1 LSKFSAKDELLGYD
15 VRMAARAIGTGTIS
29 FGLVSIPVK
38 LYTAT
43 ASEAVGFNL
52 IHKKCKGRIKQQI
65 FCPADN
71 EVVERGDLL
80 KGYEYAKNQ
89 YVLFTEEELDALE
102 AAKTNSLEIVEFVPA
117 DTVDWIYISKTYYLG
132 PDKGGD
138 KAYQLLSE
146 AMDRTHKI
154 AVGRYW
160 TRGKE
165 QLVLLRPYK
174 KGLMLHYAYY
184 ANEVRSFDEVDTG
197 ATNTFKPI
205 EAELADKLIAQ
216 LTIPAFEPDQYRD
229 EYVERIKAAVEQ
241 KVAGQEISMTP
252 EQPAAQIID
261 LFEALKRSLSEVTG
275 AANDAASAATA
286 TSSSA
291 AQTAEEPAAGEARP
305 PKKAVPRKAARGAKP
320 ATG

>member
-1 LSKFSAKDELLGYD
+1 
-15 VRMAARAIGTGTIS
+15 MAARAIGTGTIS

-43 ASEAVGFNL
+43 ASEAVSFNL
-52 IHKKCKGRIKQQI
+52 IHTKCKGRIKQQI
-65 FCPADN
+65 FCPTDN
-71 EVVERGDLL
+71 EIVERNDLV
-80 KGYEYAKNQ
+80 KGFEYAKNQ

-117 DTVDWIYISKTYYLG
+117 STVDWIYISKTYYLG

-138 KAYQLLSE
+138 KAYRLLSE
-146 AMDRTHKI
+146 AMERTEKI

-197 ATNTFKPI
+197 ATVAFKPV

-216 LTIPAFEPDQYRD
+216 LTIPEFNPDQYKD
-229 EYVERIKAAVEQ
+229 EYVERVKTAVEQ
-241 KVAGQEISMTP
+241 KIAGQEVALAP
-252 EQPAAQIID
+252 EQPTAQIID
-261 LFEALKRSLSEVTG
+261 LFEALKRSLSDASG
-275 AANDAASAATA
+275 AANDAPAGKQAS
-286 TSSSA
+286 SV
-291 AQTAEEPAAGEARP
+291 EEPADEAKP
-305 PKKAVPRKAARGAKP
+305 PKKAVPRKTARGAKP

>member
-1 LSKFSAKDELLGYD
+1 
-15 VRMAARAIGTGTIS
+15 MAARAIGTGTIS

-43 ASEAVGFNL
+43 ASEAVSFNL
-52 IHKKCKGRIKQQI
+52 IHNKCKGRIKQQI
-65 FCPADN
+65 FCPTDN
-71 EVVERGDLL
+71 EVVERTDLV

-117 DTVDWIYISKTYYLG
+117 STVDWIYISKTYYLG

-138 KAYQLLSE
+138 KAYKLLSE
-146 AMDRTHKI
+146 AMERTNKI

-174 KGLMLHYAYY
+174 NGLMLHYAYY

-197 ATNTFKPI
+197 ATVTFKPI

-216 LTIPAFEPDQYRD
+216 LTNPEFDPETYKD
-229 EYVERIKAAVEQ
+229 EYVERVKTAVEQ
-241 KVAGQEISMTP
+241 KVAGQEVAVAP
-252 EQPAAQIID
+252 EQPTAQIID
-261 LFEALKRSLSEVTG
+261 LFEALKRSLSDVSVS
-275 AANDAASAATA
+275 ANDAATGKAASA
-286 TSSSA
+286 
-291 AQTAEEPAAGEARP
+291 EDGGEARP
-305 PKKAVPRKAARGAKP
+305 PKKAV
-320 ATG
+320 

>member
-1 LSKFSAKDELLGYD
+1 
-15 VRMAARAIGTGTIS
+15 MAARAIGTGTIS

-43 ASEAVGFNL
+43 ASEAVSFNL
-52 IHKKCKGRIKQQI
+52 IHAKCKGRIKQQI
-65 FCPADN
+65 FCPTDN
-71 EVVERGDLL
+71 EIVERNDLV
-80 KGYEYAKNQ
+80 KGFEYAKNQ

-117 DTVDWIYISKTYYLG
+117 TTVDWIYISKTYYLG

-138 KAYQLLSE
+138 KAYRLLSE
-146 AMDRTHKI
+146 AMERTEKI

-197 ATNTFKPI
+197 ATVDFKPV
-205 EAELADKLIAQ
+205 ESELADKLIQQ
-216 LTIPAFEPDQYRD
+216 LTIPEFNPDAYKD
-229 EYVERIKAAVEQ
+229 EYVERVKTAVEQ
-241 KVAGQEISMTP
+241 KIAGQEVAVAP
-252 EQPAAQIID
+252 EQPTAQIID
-261 LFEALKRSLSEVTG
+261 LFEALKRSLSDAAG
-275 AANDAASAATA
+275 AANDKEKTAAS
-286 TSSSA
+286 
-291 AQTAEEPAAGEARP
+291 EDEAKP
-305 PKKAVPRKAARGAKP
+305 PKKAVPRKQTRGAKP

>member
-1 LSKFSAKDELLGYD
+1 
-15 VRMAARAIGTGTIS
+15 MAARAIGTGTIS

-43 ASEAVGFNL
+43 ASEAVSFNL

-65 FCPADN
+65 FCPTDN
-71 EVVERGDLL
+71 ELIERSDLV
-80 KGYEYAKNQ
+80 KGFEYAKNQ

-117 DTVDWIYISKTYYLG
+117 STVDWIYISKTYYLG

-138 KAYQLLSE
+138 KAYRLLAE
-146 AMDRTHKI
+146 AMDRTEKI

-197 ATNTFKPI
+197 ATVTFKPI
-205 EAELADKLIAQ
+205 EAELADKLIGQ
-216 LTIPAFEPDQYRD
+216 LTIPEFNPEQYRD
-229 EYVERIKAAVEQ
+229 EYIERVKAAVEQ
-241 KVAGQEISMTP
+241 KIAGQEVAVAP
-252 EQPAAQIID
+252 EQPTAQIID
-261 LFEALKRSLSEVTG
+261 LFEALKRSLADAGGV
-275 AANDAASAATA
+275 ANDSKKGV
-286 TSSSA
+286 
-291 AQTAEEPAAGEARP
+291 AQRSEEAGEAKP
-305 PKKAVPRKAARGAKP
+305 PKKAVPRKASRGAKP

>member
-1 LSKFSAKDELLGYD
+1 
-15 VRMAARAIGTGTIS
+15 MAARAIGTGTIS

-43 ASEAVGFNL
+43 ASEAVSFNL
-52 IHKKCKGRIKQQI
+52 IHNKCKGRIKQQI
-65 FCPADN
+65 FCPTDN
-71 EVVERGDLL
+71 EIVERNDLV
-80 KGYEYAKNQ
+80 KGFEYAKNQ

-117 DTVDWIYISKTYYLG
+117 STVDWIYISKTYYLG

-138 KAYQLLSE
+138 KAYRLLSE
-146 AMDRTHKI
+146 AMERTEKI

-197 ATNTFKPI
+197 ATVTFKPV

-216 LTIPAFEPDQYRD
+216 LTIPEFNPDQYKD
-229 EYVERIKAAVEQ
+229 EYVERVKMAVEQ
-241 KVAGQEISMTP
+241 KIAGQEVALAP
-252 EQPAAQIID
+252 EQPTAQIID
-261 LFEALKRSLSEVTG
+261 LFEALKRSLSDASG
-275 AANDAASAATA
+275 AANDAPAGKQAS
-286 TSSSA
+286 SV
-291 AQTAEEPAAGEARP
+291 EEPADEAKP
-305 PKKAVPRKAARGAKP
+305 PKKAVPRKTARGAKP

>member
-1 LSKFSAKDELLGYD
+1 
-15 VRMAARAIGTGTIS
+15 MAARAIGTGTIS

-43 ASEAVGFNL
+43 ASEAVSFNL
-52 IHKKCKGRIKQQI
+52 IHNKCKGRIKQQI
-65 FCPADN
+65 FCPTDN
-71 EVVERGDLL
+71 EIVERNDLV

-117 DTVDWIYISKTYYLG
+117 STVDWIYISKTYYLG

-138 KAYQLLSE
+138 KAYRLLSE
-146 AMDRTHKI
+146 AMERTEKI

-174 KGLMLHYAYY
+174 KGIMLHYAYY

-197 ATNTFKPI
+197 ATVTFKPV
-205 EAELADKLIAQ
+205 EAELADKLIQQ
-216 LTIPAFEPDQYRD
+216 LTIPEFNPDAYKD
-229 EYVERIKAAVEQ
+229 EYVERVKTAVEQ
-241 KVAGQEISMTP
+241 KIAGQEVAVAP
-252 EQPAAQIID
+252 EQPTAQIID
-261 LFEALKRSLSEVTG
+261 LFEALKRSLS
-275 AANDAASAATA
+275 DAASANDGKGK
-286 TSSSA
+286 A
-291 AQTAEEPAAGEARP
+291 ASEEEAKP
-305 PKKAVPRKAARGAKP
+305 PKKAIPRKPSRGAKP

>member
-1 LSKFSAKDELLGYD
+1 
-15 VRMAARAIGTGTIS
+15 MAARAIGTGTIS

-43 ASEAVGFNL
+43 ASEAVSFNL

-71 EVVERGDLL
+71 EIVERNDLV
-80 KGYEYAKNQ
+80 KGFEYAKNQ

-117 DTVDWIYISKTYYLG
+117 STVDWIYISKTYYLG

-138 KAYQLLSE
+138 KAYRLLSE
-146 AMDRTHKI
+146 AMERTEKI

-197 ATNTFKPI
+197 ATVTFKPV
-205 EAELADKLIAQ
+205 EAELADKLIQQ
-216 LTIPAFEPDQYRD
+216 LTIPEFNPESYKD
-229 EYVERIKAAVEQ
+229 EYVERVKTAVEQ
-241 KVAGQEISMTP
+241 KIAGQEVAVAP
-252 EQPAAQIID
+252 EQPTAQIID
-261 LFEALKRSLSEVTG
+261 LFEALKRSLSETAG
-275 AANDAASAATA
+275 AANDKEKGAVS
-286 TSSSA
+286 
-291 AQTAEEPAAGEARP
+291 EEEAKP
-305 PKKAVPRKAARGAKP
+305 PKKAVPRKPSRGAKP

>member
-1 LSKFSAKDELLGYD
+1 
-15 VRMAARAIGTGTIS
+15 MAARAIGTGTIS

-43 ASEAVGFNL
+43 ASEAVSFNM

-65 FCPADN
+65 FCPTDN
-71 EVVERGDLL
+71 EIVERTDLL

-117 DTVDWIYISKTYYLG
+117 ETVDWIYISKTYYLG

-138 KAYQLLSE
+138 KAYKLLSA
-146 AMDRTHKI
+146 AMERTEKI
-154 AVGRYW
+154 AVGRYF

-174 KGLMLHYAYY
+174 NGLILHYAYY
-184 ANEVRSFDEVDTG
+184 ANEVRAFDEVDTG
-197 ATNTFKPI
+197 AVIATKPV
-205 EAELADKLIAQ
+205 EDELADKLIAQ
-216 LTIPAFEPDQYRD
+216 LTIPEFNPEQYRD
-229 EYVERIKAAVEQ
+229 EYVERVKAAVEQ
-241 KVAGQEISMTP
+241 KVAGQEVAIPP
-252 EQPAAQIID
+252 EQPPAQIID
-261 LFEALKRSLSEVTG
+261 LFEALKRSLAEAGG
-275 AANDAASAATA
+275 AANDAAAGAAAASEA
-286 TSSSA
+286 TEA
-291 AQTAEEPAAGEARP
+291 DAGAKP
-305 PKKAVPRKAARGAKP
+305 PKKAVPRKSARGAKP

>member
-1 LSKFSAKDELLGYD
+1 
-15 VRMAARAIGTGTIS
+15 MAARAIGTGTIS

-43 ASEAVGFNL
+43 ASEAVSFNL

-65 FCPADN
+65 FCPTDN
-71 EVVERGDLL
+71 ELVERTDLL

-117 DTVDWIYISKTYYLG
+117 ETVDWIYISKTYYLG

-138 KAYQLLSE
+138 KAYKLLSS
-146 AMDRTHKI
+146 AMERTQKI
-154 AVGRYW
+154 AVGRYF

-174 KGLMLHYAYY
+174 NGLILHYAYY
-184 ANEVRSFDEVDTG
+184 ANEVRAFDEVDTG
-197 ATNTFKPI
+197 AVIPTKPI
-205 EAELADKLIAQ
+205 EDELADKLIAQ
-216 LTIPAFEPDQYRD
+216 LTIPEFNPEQYRD
-229 EYVERIKAAVEQ
+229 EYVERVKAAVEQ
-241 KVAGQEISMTP
+241 KVAGQEVAIPP
-252 EQPAAQIID
+252 EQPPAQIID
-261 LFEALKRSLSEVTG
+261 LFEALKRSLSEAGT
-275 AANDAASAATA
+275 AANDEA
-286 TSSSA
+286 
-291 AQTAEEPAAGEARP
+291 AAGQAAGDGDGEAAAAEAKP
-305 PKKAVPRKAARGAKP
+305 PKKAVPRKSARGAKP

>member
-1 LSKFSAKDELLGYD
+1 
-15 VRMAARAIGTGTIS
+15 MAARAIGTGTIS

-43 ASEAVGFNL
+43 ASEAVSFNL
-52 IHKKCKGRIKQQI
+52 IHNKCKGRIKQQI
-65 FCPADN
+65 FCPTDN
-71 EVVERGDLL
+71 EIVERNDLV
-80 KGYEYAKNQ
+80 KGFEYAKNQ

-117 DTVDWIYISKTYYLG
+117 STVDWIYISKTYYLG

-138 KAYQLLSE
+138 KAYHLLSE
-146 AMDRTHKI
+146 AMERTEKI

-184 ANEVRSFDEVDTG
+184 SNEVRSFDEVDTG
-197 ATNTFKPI
+197 ATVTFKPV
-205 EAELADKLIAQ
+205 EAELADKLIQQ
-216 LTIPAFEPDQYRD
+216 LTIPEFNPEAYKD
-229 EYVERIKAAVEQ
+229 EYVERVKTAVEQ
-241 KVAGQEISMTP
+241 KIAGQEVAVAP
-252 EQPAAQIID
+252 EQPTAQIID
-261 LFEALKRSLSEVTG
+261 LFEALKRSLSETVG
-275 AANDAASAATA
+275 AANDKEKAASAEDGAK
-286 TSSSA
+286 
-291 AQTAEEPAAGEARP
+291 P